1 MLPPAGPP
9 QRAMLPKAPPRSLA
23 SEVLDV
29 AQREAGI
36 DYLKSPVIMV
46 KKSKPVLEERRP
58 KTVSDER
65 PSELESQTSRLERVT
80 SSINFQLS
88 GEHSESAE
96 NDSSEGLVY
105 PKSAIRSQV
114 RKLQEKAKALVESL
128 DPNASGKRDM
138 DRQERIHQNVMRN
151 LWAGNQELEAN
162 HRSLIN
168 LQSALQEQAEVVL
181 GQKEMIVNLQGMLAD
196 VRKQKA
202 LSAPVILTTAPPAKL
217 LSSDED
223 LRPVSKPDPAP
234 PERPVQSDNLALR
247 QMVILEEQGRLMKDL
262 LRGLDSE
269 TLRPPRY
276 EVTPDPSVFYQA
288 IVDHAI
294 LAGSELPKKTDVD
307 DVTSQF
313 GVADFGDIPPGFS
326 TRLLVVRK
334 SNLLVHELN
343 PVDNA
348 PGAILFTLVPDDTRG
363 SVNISGTV
371 LVLQILGT
379 GGRLEE
385 MHVIVFRSRDSANR
399 WRMALTYGGFLEA
412 TERVESS
419 VGTPRLTWPFAV
431 VVSGAGVKVDGHTT
445 LPARNPNSLVAW
457 NYPTNTMHLGVDTA
471 ARQWVQSLPGPNGS
485 LDGMRSDMSFNAR
498 VADCRIDTETRQ
510 ALITVYKHERVSITD
525 ADDRTNVYTLMNM
538 RHQSWC
544 LLVTA
549 MISLR
554 WNEIRISSVP
564 VPSLPAEQPE
574 ILVLHRVQDMFQVN
588 GDFVLVTNEEGH
600 SVTTV
605 PRRSSEWVVFPET
618 LHMQANIDEDYPAH
632 HVLFFL
638 FPSPQIFNDRLTSM
652 RELEYNFSSNEALRG
667 ACVMVMADVMEV
679 FDDYDPRVRCQPLH
693 AFAKED
699 LIGLEVGSRHVV
711 VLFNDADDVRE
722 LAFELTRPEQR
733 ERWRSA
739 LDITKFA
746 ESEPPAFDS
755 YLQAVGFLA
764 PLAREVESPVT
775 HSLGW
780 YLAWGDGKEIYRF
793 WVDTSATLWLDSD
806 RCMRLVSMVGSSCKV
821 SVSAINSTRV
831 LRSAICPSIHT
842 ARSNAR
848 W

>member
-1 MLPPAGPP
+1 M
-9 QRAMLPKAPPRSLA
+9 
-23 SEVLDV
+23 
-29 AQREAGI
+29 AQREAVTS
-36 DYLKSPVIMV
+36 LKSPVVMV
-46 KKSKPVLEERRP
+46 KKSRPVLEERRP
-58 KTVSDER
+58 KTVTDER
-65 PSELESQTSRLERVT
+65 VSELESQTSRLERVA
-80 SSINFQLS
+80 SAINSQLS
-88 GEHSESAE
+88 AEHSDSAE

-114 RKLQEKAKALVESL
+114 EKLQQKAKALVESL
-128 DPNASGKRDM
+128 DPTTSGKREL
-138 DRQERIHQNVMRN
+138 DRQERIHQNMMRN
-151 LWAGNQELEAN
+151 LWTGNQELEAN

-168 LQSALQEQAEVVL
+168 LQSVLQEQAEVVL
-181 GQKEMIVNLQGMLAD
+181 RQKEEIVNLQGMLAD

-217 LSSDED
+217 LSTDEI
-223 LRPVSKPDPAP
+223 LRPVSQPDPAP
-234 PERPVQSDNLALR
+234 PERPTQPDNLALR
-247 QMVILEEQGRLMKDL
+247 QMAILEEQGRLMKDL

-288 IVDHAI
+288 VVDHTV
-294 LAGSELPKKTDVD
+294 LVGSELPKKTDVD

-313 GVADFGDIPPGFS
+313 GVVDFGDVPPGFS
-326 TRLLVVRK
+326 TRLLVVRR

-363 SVNISGTV
+363 SVNMSGTV
-371 LVLQILGT
+371 LVLQILGI

-385 MHVIVFRSRDSANR
+385 LHVIVFRSRDSANR

-412 TERVESS
+412 TQRAESS
-419 VGTPRLTWPFAV
+419 VGTPRPTWPFAV

-457 NYPTNTMHLGVDTA
+457 NYPTNTMHLAVDSTA
-471 ARQWVQSLPGPNGS
+471 RRWLEGLPGPNGS
-485 LDGMRSDMSFNAR
+485 LDGMRSDMSFNVR

-510 ALITVYKHERVSITD
+510 ALITVYQHDRVSITD
-525 ADDRTNVYTLMNM
+525 PDDRTNVYTLMNM

-564 VPSLPAEQPE
+564 VPSMPAEQPE

-588 GDFVLVTNEEGH
+588 GDFILVTNQEGGT
-600 SVTTV
+600 VATV

-618 LHMQANIDEDYPAH
+618 LHMQANVDEDYPGH

-638 FPSPQIFNDRLTSM
+638 FPSPQIYNDRLGSM
-652 RELEYNFSSNEALRG
+652 RDLEYRFSNNEAIRG

-679 FDDYDPRVRCQPLH
+679 FDDYDPRDRLQPIH

-711 VLFNDADDVRE
+711 ILFNDADDVRE
-722 LAFELTRPEQR
+722 LAFELGRPEER

-739 LDITKFA
+739 LDLTKFA

-780 YLAWGDGKEIYRF
+780 YLVWGDGKEIYRF

-806 RCMRLVSMVGSSCKV
+806 RGMRLVSMVGTSYKV
-821 SVSAINSTRV
+821 SVSAINSSRV
-831 LRSAICPSIHT
+831 LPSEICHSIHT
-842 ARSNAR
+842 AP
-848 W
+848 